1 MAVTCPKC
9 HFDNP
14 ETLKFCG
21 ECGTPLPS
29 SKDIRPEVTE
39 TFQMPIKEL
48 TTGST
53 FAGRYQ
59 IIEEL
64 GKGGMGKVYRVLD
77 KKLKEEVALKLIKP
91 EIASDKET
99 IERFSNELKLAR
111 KIGHRNVGKVYELME
126 DGETHFITME
136 YVAGEDL
143 KSFILRSR
151 QLTIGTAVAIA
162 KQVCEGLAE
171 AHRLGVVHR
180 DLKPGNIMIDKEGN
194 ARIMDFGIARL
205 IEAKGITGQGIII
218 GTPVYMSPEQVEG
231 KGVDQRADIYSLGV
245 ILYEMVTGRVPFE
258 GETALSIAL
267 MHKTEAPPDPRIINP
282 QLPVDLSRVI
292 LRCLEKEKEQRYQN
306 AVELLSE
313 LNRIEERISTRER
326 ILPTRKGVT
335 HKEILSAYNLKKLL
349 VPVLVIIAVI
359 ALGVII
365 LQHLSKK
372 EPVPTQATKRSM
384 AVLPFVDLSPGK
396 DYEYLSDG
404 ITETLIDALANIEN
418 LRILART
425 SSFFFKGKEQ
435 DIQDIGKKLNV
446 ETLLEGSVQV
456 VGDRLR
462 ITVQLIN
469 VKDSYH
475 LWSNRYDRKL
485 EDVFV
490 IQDDIAQMVVNTLK
504 IRLLGEREKPL
515 VKNYTA
521 NREAYDLY
529 LRGRYYWNLR
539 TGEGFKRAIEYFE
552 QAIKLDPIYALAYAG
567 MADCYGMLSRYAILA
582 PEEGYPKALMWAKK
596 ALDLDKNL
604 AEAHTSIGFVKLF
617 YDWDWSG
624 AEEEFKQAIRL
635 NESYPTARHWYSHY
649 FMAMGQAEESLRESK
664 LALEFDPLDL
674 ALNTHL
680 GYHYYYARQ
689 YNQAI
694 DQLRRTLEL
703 DPNFAR
709 ANYYLGLTYMQL
721 GRNEESIIEFQK
733 AINRS
738 KGQSSY
744 KASLGQAYARGSN
757 QAESFAILDELKI
770 LLSEKTYVSP
780 FEIAIMYLSLGEKDQ
795 AFEWLSRACLEKD
808 AGIHL
813 LRVEPRLDGIRSDPR
828 FRELLKKVRL
838 EK

>member
-1 MAVTCPKC
+1 MKCPKC
-9 HFDNP
+9 QTDNP
-14 ETLKFCG
+14 DAARFCSNCAASLHPVQDIAFSHTNTL
-21 ECGTPLPS
+21 E
-29 SKDIRPEVTE
+29 RPKE
-39 TFQMPIKEL
+39 EL
-48 TTGST
+48 TTGSL

-77 KKLKEEVALKLIKP
+77 IKLNEEVALKLIKP
-91 EIASDKET
+91 EMALDKK
-99 IERFSNELKLAR
+99 IVERFKNELKLAR
-111 KIGHRNVGKVYELME
+111 KIVHKNVARMFDLNEEKAI
-126 DGETHFITME
+126 HFLTME
-136 YVAGEDL
+136 YVRGEDL
-143 KSFILRSR
+143 KKLIRK
-151 QLTIGTAVAIA
+151 IGSLSAGQAISIA

-171 AHRLGVVHR
+171 AHRLGVIHR
-180 DLKPGNIMIDKEGN
+180 DLKAQNIMMDEEGK
-194 ARIMDFGIARL
+194 ARIMDFGIARSS
-205 IEAKGITGQGIII
+205 KGEGLTDEGVMI
-218 GTPVYMSPEQVEG
+218 GTPEYLSPEQVEG

-258 GETALSIAL
+258 GETALSTAL
-267 MHKTEAPPDPRIINP
+267 MHKAEAPPDPREINP
-282 QLPVDLSRVI
+282 QIPIDLGRVI
-292 LRCLEKEKEQRYQN
+292 LRCLEKEKEKRYQN

-313 LNRIEERISTRER
+313 LNRIEERISTREW

-335 HKEILSAYNLKKLL
+335 HKEILSAYNLRKLL

-384 AVLPFVDLSPGK
+384 AVLPFIDLSPGK

-404 ITETLIDALANIEN
+404 ITETLIDALAKVES

-469 VKDSYH
+469 VEDSYH

-552 QAIKLDPIYALAYAG
+552 QAIKLDPTYALAYAG

-582 PEEGYPKALMWAKK
+582 PGEGYPKALIWANK
-596 ALDLDKNL
+596 ALDLDKTL

-624 AEEEFKQAIRL
+624 AEEELKQAIRL
-635 NESYPTARHWYSHY
+635 NASYPAAHHWYSHY
-649 FMAMGQAEESLRESK
+649 FMAMGQAEESLMESK

-694 DQLRRTLEL
+694 DQLRRTFEL

-757 QAESFAILDELKI
+757 QTESFAILDELKI

-795 AFEWLSRACLEKD
+795 AFEWFNRACLEKD